1 MKRRN
6 VIVLALCLTAF
17 VCALAQQVRVS
28 SPSTNSGSET
38 KVSETR
44 TNGQYKRTT
53 ETFAA
58 KVLVA
63 RRVEVSL
70 KDNGQ
75 IDHVFIKL
83 FRDGKMTFASTFNKP
98 AKNTIRSYYHDGKMA
113 VSEGDE
119 DGDGFFE
126 TMILFD
132 AKEQP
137 VEAFS
142 KSKDGTVTQFSK
154 EKLVELKKSFAK
166 LQE

>member
-1 MKRRN
+1 MKS
-6 VIVLALCLTAF
+6 
-17 VCALAQQVRVS
+17 VS
-28 SPSTNSGSET
+28 T
-38 KVSETR
+38 
-44 TNGQYKRTT
+44 
-53 ETFAA
+53 
-58 KVLVA
+58 
-63 RRVEVSL
+63 
-70 KDNGQ
+70 
-75 IDHVFIKL
+75 KL
-83 FRDGKMTFASTFNKP
+83 FRDGELIFLSTYFADANR
-98 AKNTIRSYYHDGKMA
+98 TIRGYYHQDKVVMN
-113 VSEGDE
+113 EGDE